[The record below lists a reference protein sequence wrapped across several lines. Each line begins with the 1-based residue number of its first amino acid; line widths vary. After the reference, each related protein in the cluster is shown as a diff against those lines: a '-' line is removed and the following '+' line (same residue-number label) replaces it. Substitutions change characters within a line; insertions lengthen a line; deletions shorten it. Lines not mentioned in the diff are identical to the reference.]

1 MKIPYF
7 CTIVSFKTQALDST
21 NKNFLIRIIFHG
33 VKNSS
38 LIPESR
44 NFRKKKL
51 AKTNPNPNVHK
62 AMMVKFLNSY
72 SFLFFLQSN
81 FVISDLSCLPP
92 KVRLQNLPS
101 FNNKGPAV
109 AILRSNDF
117 IVQGN
122 VLNANCNS
130 SNTLLFKWFLTS
142 YSVNEAGETKIKE
155 TTLLDVT
162 GSQWNLP
169 KRTLDYGTYYV
180 DFRAAFASNPKMFG
194 STLGFFTIEKSP
206 LRAKISGGNTV
217 TRGKDST
224 ITLDGSLS
232 QDPDV
237 EPGNIT
243 SMKFTWLCK
252 KRNESF
258 PNLSVPIPIV
268 SLTPGPG
275 QGGGC
280 FGTGVGRLSSNRVVV
295 NLSTSAMNVGE
306 FYDIKLIVQK
316 DTRDDDFVQEIN
328 IVNGNPPEVTIR

>member
-1 MKIPYF
+1 M
-7 CTIVSFKTQALDST
+7 L
-21 NKNFLIRIIFHG
+21 
-33 VKNSS
+33 
-38 LIPESR
+38 
-44 NFRKKKL
+44 
-51 AKTNPNPNVHK
+51 
-62 AMMVKFLNSY
+62 KFLNSY

-92 KVRLQNLPS
+92 EVHLQNLPS
-101 FNNKGPAV
+101 LNNKRPAV

-122 VLNANCNS
+122 VLKTSCNS

-142 YSVNEAGETKIKE
+142 YSVNKAGETKIKE

-162 GSQWNLP
+162 GTQWNLP
-169 KRTLDYGTYYV
+169 KLVLDYGTYYV
-180 DFRAAFASNPKMFG
+180 DFRAAFTSNPKMFG

-217 TRGKDST
+217 TKGKGKT
-224 ITLDGSLS
+224 ITLNGSLS

-243 SMKFTWLCK
+243 SMNFTWLCK

-258 PNLSVPIPIV
+258 PNLSFPIRVV
-268 SLTPGPG
+268 SLTRGPG
-275 QGGGC
+275 QGGGGGGGC
-280 FGTGVGRLSSNRVVV
+280 FGTGVGRLSSNRAVV
-295 NLSTSAMNVGE
+295 NLSTIAMNVGE

-316 DTRDDDFVQEIN
+316 DTRYGDYVQEIK
-328 IVNGNPPEVTIR
+328 IVNGTPPEVSIR

>member
-1 MKIPYF
+1 MP
-7 CTIVSFKTQALDST
+7 
-21 NKNFLIRIIFHG
+21 
-33 VKNSS
+33 
-38 LIPESR
+38 PE
-44 NFRKKKL
+44 
-51 AKTNPNPNVHK
+51 
-62 AMMVKFLNSY
+62 
-72 SFLFFLQSN
+72 
-81 FVISDLSCLPP
+81 
-92 KVRLQNLPS
+92 VRLQNLPC
-101 FNNKGPAV
+101 FNNKGTAV
-109 AILRSNDF
+109 TILRSNDF

-122 VLNANCNS
+122 VLNSSCNS

-142 YSVNEAGETKIKE
+142 YSVNQAGETKIKE

-162 GSQWNLP
+162 GTQWNLP

-180 DFRAAFASNPKMFG
+180 DFRAAFKSNPKMFG

-224 ITLDGSLS
+224 ITLNGSLS

-258 PNLSVPIPIV
+258 PNLSVSIPVV
-268 SLTPGPG
+268 SLIPGPG
-275 QGGGC
+275 QGGGGGC
-280 FGTGVGRLSSNRVVV
+280 FGTGVGRLSSNTAVV
-295 NLSTSAMNVGE
+295 NLPTSAMNVGE

-316 DTRDDDFVQEIN
+316 DTRVDDFVQEIK

>member
-1 MKIPYF
+1 MP
-7 CTIVSFKTQALDST
+7 
-21 NKNFLIRIIFHG
+21 
-33 VKNSS
+33 S
-38 LIPESR
+38 L
-44 NFRKKKL
+44 
-51 AKTNPNPNVHK
+51 
-62 AMMVKFLNSY
+62 
-72 SFLFFLQSN
+72 
-81 FVISDLSCLPP
+81 
-92 KVRLQNLPS
+92 
-101 FNNKGPAV
+101 NNRGPAV

-142 YSVNEAGETKIKE
+142 YSVNEGGETNIKE
-155 TTLLDVT
+155 TTLLDAT
-162 GSQWNLP
+162 GTQWNLP

-180 DFRAAFASNPKMFG
+180 DFRAAFKSNPKMFG
-194 STLGFFTIEKSP
+194 STLGFFTIVKSP

-217 TRGKDST
+217 TRGKGKN
-224 ITLDGSLS
+224 ITLNGALS

-237 EPGNIT
+237 ESGNIS

-252 KRNESF
+252 KRHESF
-258 PNLSVPIPIV
+258 PNLSVPIPVV

-280 FGTGVGRLSSNRVVV
+280 FGTGVGRLSSNTAVV
-295 NLSTSAMNVGE
+295 NLPTSAMNVGE

-316 DTRDDDFVQEIN
+316 DTRYDDFVQEIK

>member
-1 MKIPYF
+1 MP
-7 CTIVSFKTQALDST
+7 
-21 NKNFLIRIIFHG
+21 
-33 VKNSS
+33 
-38 LIPESR
+38 PE
-44 NFRKKKL
+44 
-51 AKTNPNPNVHK
+51 
-62 AMMVKFLNSY
+62 
-72 SFLFFLQSN
+72 
-81 FVISDLSCLPP
+81 
-92 KVRLQNLPS
+92 VRLQNLPC
-101 FNNKGPAV
+101 FNNKGTAV
-109 AILRSNDF
+109 TILRSNDF

-122 VLNANCNS
+122 VLNSSCNS

-142 YSVNEAGETKIKE
+142 YSVNAAGETKIKW
-155 TTLLDVT
+155 TTLLDTT
-162 GSQWNLP
+162 GTQWNLP
-169 KRTLDYGTYYV
+169 KRVLDYGAYYV
-180 DFRAAFASNPKMFG
+180 DFKAAFTSNPKMFG

-217 TRGKDST
+217 TRGKGKT
-224 ITLDGSLS
+224 ITLSGSLS

-280 FGTGVGRLSSNRVVV
+280 FGTGVGRLSSNRAVV

-316 DTRDDDFVQEIN
+316 DTRDDDFVQEIK

>member
-1 MKIPYF
+1 
-7 CTIVSFKTQALDST
+7 
-21 NKNFLIRIIFHG
+21 
-33 VKNSS
+33 
-38 LIPESR
+38 
-44 NFRKKKL
+44 
-51 AKTNPNPNVHK
+51 
-62 AMMVKFLNSY
+62 MVKFLNSY

-81 FVISDLSCLPP
+81 FAISDLPCLPP
-92 KVRLQNLPS
+92 KVHLQNLPS
-101 FNNKGPAV
+101 LNSKGPAV

-130 SNTLLFKWFLTS
+130 SNTLLFEWFLTS
-142 YSVNEAGETKIKE
+142 YSVNQGGETKIKE
-155 TTLLDVT
+155 TILLDET
-162 GSQWNLP
+162 GTQWNLP
-169 KRTLDYGTYYV
+169 KRVLVYGAYYV
-180 DFRAAFASNPKMFG
+180 DFRAAFTSNPKMFG

-217 TRGKDST
+217 TRGKGKT
-224 ITLDGSLS
+224 ITLNGSLS

-243 SMKFTWLCK
+243 SMNFTWLCK

-258 PNLSVPIPIV
+258 PNLSVPIPVV
-268 SLTPGPG
+268 SLTPGLG
-275 QGGGC
+275 QGGSGGC
-280 FGTGVGRLSSNRVVV
+280 FGTGVGRLNSNTAVV

-316 DTRDDDFVQEIN
+316 DTRYDDFVQEIK